1 MLLHE
6 RAVLRENWEVGL
18 RTSQPHQLRSLREE
32 PAEQAT
38 PSPKAR
44 PPVQGTT

>member
-32 PAEQAT
+32 PCRT
-38 PSPKAR
+38 GNPFP
-44 PPVQGTT
+44 